1 MRSRTCHYQTFRS
14 NLKPQQ
20 FTFSAT
26 MSDAHTPNQKDRSL
40 QVALTN
46 KIIDEYFDHTES
58 WLRAILRMSIFSLT
72 QMDGQPA
79 LLIECP
85 NQAVAKRLSR
95 KTSPLQQ
102 VVPYLSNSYSS
113 SHRVLICYQEAD
125 RANWRY
131 FDTNTNTWKTWTNPQ
146 TPATPE

>member
-1 MRSRTCHYQTFRS
+1 
-14 NLKPQQ
+14 
-20 FTFSAT
+20 
-26 MSDAHTPNQKDRSL
+26 MSDSHTPDRSDRAL
-40 QVALTN
+40 QRSLSS
-46 KIIDEYFDHTES
+46 KIIDEYFNHTES

-72 QMDGQPA
+72 QINEQSA

-102 VVPYLSNSYSS
+102 VVPFLSNNYCSNY
-113 SHRVLICYQEAD
+113 RVLICYQKAEQK
-125 RANWRY
+125 WQC
-131 FDTNTNTWKTWTNPQ
+131 FDTNTNTWNAWETSQ